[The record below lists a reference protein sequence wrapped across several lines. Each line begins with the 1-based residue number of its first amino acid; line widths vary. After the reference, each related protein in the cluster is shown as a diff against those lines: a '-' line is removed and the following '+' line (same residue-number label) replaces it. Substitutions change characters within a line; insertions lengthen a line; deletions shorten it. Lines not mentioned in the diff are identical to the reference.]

1 MLISL
6 STWSVCIGRIAQLPR
21 TAISLDIPNVIEQH
35 EQQVWRPYTDDGSVS
50 IPGTEQPVMPTT
62 FMRAMSSLSEIVNDT
77 VFMFYAPR
85 ERFTSRKLLDFYA
98 RYTRWFNNLP
108 DKLRLQ
114 EISTPQVLLLQ

>member
-1 MLISL
+1 
-6 STWSVCIGRIAQLPR
+6 
-21 TAISLDIPNVIEQH
+21 
-35 EQQVWRPYTDDGSVS
+35 
-50 IPGTEQPVMPTT
+50 MPTT

>member
-1 MLISL
+1 
-6 STWSVCIGRIAQLPR
+6 
-21 TAISLDIPNVIEQH
+21 
-35 EQQVWRPYTDDGSVS
+35 
-50 IPGTEQPVMPTT
+50 MPTT

-108 DKLRLQ
+108 DKLKLR
-114 EISTPQVLLLQ
+114 EVSTPQVLLLQ